1 MLQKTLILIMVA
13 ILAEACAVRTPGL
26 VAMTVQTTPSSPSR
40 EIAAALTT
48 AASSTAQAG
57 ESDFLIGPGDVLDIS
72 VWKDEALARSCVVRP
87 DGVISFPLI
96 GEVRAGG
103 MTVSQLRTDMEQK
116 LATYVPDVVLTVEVK
131 QVNSMLIY
139 IIGKVKSPGKF
150 ILNANI
156 DVLQALAMAGGLNE
170 FANGNKIKVFRQ
182 ENDETIM
189 FPFEYDEVVEGK
201 RLEQNINLKRGDIV
215 VVP

>member
-13 ILAEACAVRTPGL
+13 ILAEACAVRTPGPG
-26 VAMTVQTTPSSPSR
+26 AMTVQATPSSPSR
-40 EIAAALTT
+40 DSAAALIT
-48 AASSTAQAG
+48 AASSTAQAWENG
-57 ESDFLIGPGDVLDIS
+57 FLIGPGDVLDIS

-103 MTVSQLRTDMEQK
+103 MTVSQLKTDMEQR

-131 QVNSMLIY
+131 QINSMLIY

-150 ILNANI
+150 ILNADI

-182 ENDETIM
+182 ENDKTTM